1 MCVSG
6 ATSESS
12 GRGPKYQLRHRVRHH
27 GGTSAYLRYQQEH
40 RHGVLQG
47 EGRGGSVWSG
57 LSLSTLQAIIDRES
71 ELAVYGTFI
80 MEISATEV
88 DTTGTRGQSVLTEVT
103 IIVTVSNKCWSLL
116 LTYLNI
122 KAWHN
127 YLPNGCLT
135 QDTPTPPGSQ

>member
-1 MCVSG
+1 MS
-6 ATSESS
+6 
-12 GRGPKYQLRHRVRHH
+12 Q
-27 GGTSAYLRYQQEH
+27 
-40 RHGVLQG
+40 VLQVKAVDG
-47 EGRGGSVWSG
+47 DRSINSDIEYAITGGPQHIFGINKSTGTVYSKVRGGGSVWSG

-103 IIVTVSNKCWSLL
+103 IIVTVSNK
-116 LTYLNI
+116 YLNI

>member
-6 ATSESS
+6 ATSEGS